1 MSRRTNHVWRCD
13 ICNSC
18 TNPVRAPKCIICGT
32 PAPRTRF
39 GTFSHGRYVLVDLR
53 TGRNAAEARIH
64 ELATDAVHIEE
75 LPAGDDLEERIADAL
90 KSALDD
96 DFRAERRVEA
106 PRLASRA
113 RRRLKHEK
121 TQYETKQDAKILK
134 GDLFAQVLQRDRNE
148 ENAAIMRKQHA
159 TMRRRVQLKVE
170 AIEDS
175 ETILIRKRCEDGSID
190 EHRVDRD
197 EASVLID
204 KEAELRA
211 KYTPCGC
218 CEREFRGRCLLG
230 VASFHQ
236 VAEWRAEHNAP
247 FPANDPRFAI
257 SKRYEPIRLCV
268 FCTQFFD
275 QDFSDYMAIAQF
287 SHTHRKGV
295 ELEPCLQL
303 GPARAKDAAEV
314 TRRRHLTRDETPV
327 VIEDK
332 VERPSSV
339 LRDRMAKSELL
350 MRAAVPLKLDPYG
363 SHLSDLARKPV
374 VTTLRRG
381 YTRKKRTMLPNSAKE
396 RQFTPVSKERLE
408 DMKPVKRRPRKLGQR
423 RRVAK
428 LPPLIPS
435 PDEEEPS
442 PSKRRP
448 RSLSHKKKRAY
459 VVEQKRR
466 AEAAAYGG
474 APRRRRA
481 RRPGQTESLRRDRR
495 ETNRK
500 YDQLTS
506 VRRGGSS
513 VDDDSAFEDSD
524 ELAAEA
530 EIEQLKA
537 EIAAERAR
545 GGG

>member
-64 ELATDAVHIEE
+64 ELATDVVHIEE

-96 DFRAERRVEA
+96 DFREARRLEA

-121 TQYETKQDAKILK
+121 QSYETKQDAKVLK

-148 ENAAIMRKQHA
+148 ENAAIMRKQYA
-159 TMRRRVQLKVE
+159 TMRRRVQIQQE
-170 AIEDS
+170 EIEDS

-236 VAEWRAEHNAP
+236 VAEWRSQHNAP
-247 FPANDPRFAI
+247 FPPNDPRFAI

-275 QDFSDYMAIAQF
+275 QDFSDYMSIAQY

-303 GPARAKDAAEV
+303 GPARAKE
-314 TRRRHLTRDETPV
+314 RRHLKEEAPV

-408 DMKPVKRRPRKLGQR
+408 DMKPARRKPRKLGQR
-423 RRVAK
+423 RRVDK
-428 LPPLIPS
+428 LPPLLPAE
-435 PDEEEPS
+435 DEEQPS

-495 ETNRK
+495 RTEQHF
-500 YDQLTS
+500 DQLTS
-506 VRRGGSS
+506 VRRGASS
-513 VDDDSAFEDSD
+513 VDEDSAFEDSD

-530 EIEQLKA
+530 EIAELKRA
-537 EIAAERAR
+537 IAAERAK